1 MSGFITA
8 LKSELFVAKHTF
20 VSKLVLISPAFVA
33 AVQNSFT
40 WFMDAGNSARDNLL
54 NGNSFDEVVISN
66 AYGYFVDAM
75 NTGIT
80 MLALLMVCAAAYSFS
95 YDRDSGFVRHL
106 VIRKVSRPALLL
118 AKFAYLHLL
127 VLVSLVVLL
136 VTTYT
141 VTGFFWEYG
150 PIIEDGFEL
159 ISEHEII
166 AEILLGLHLAV
177 VPLPAAIGFG
187 SMISAIAQTATQAL
201 MSALGLTLA
210 VDIFKPTIGTYA
222 DYLYARFLPSL
233 VDTSYLSDVSRLVRG
248 YSDVLVD
255 ERLLEMN
262 LFVPIPTAIIFL
274 CISLFVI
281 TQKKL

>member
-40 WFMDAGNSARDNLL
+40 WFMDAGNSASDNLL

-127 VLVSLVVLL
+127 VLVSLAVLL
-136 VTTYT
+136 ITTYT

-281 TQKKL
+281 TKKKL

>member
-20 VSKLVLISPAFVA
+20 VSKLVLISPALVA
-33 AVQNSFT
+33 AFQNFFT
-40 WFMDAGNSARDNLL
+40 WIVDAGNSARDNFF

-66 AYGYFVDAM
+66 AYGYFVDGM

-80 MLALLMVCAAAYSFS
+80 ILALLLVCAAAHSFS

-106 VIRKVSRPALLL
+106 VIRKVSRPALIL

-127 VLVSLVVLL
+127 ALASLAVLL
-136 VTTYT
+136 IITYSI
-141 VTGFFWEYG
+141 TGFFWEYG

-159 ISEHEII
+159 ISEQEIF
-166 AEILLGLHLAV
+166 AEILLGLLLAV

-187 SMISAIAQTATQAL
+187 SMISTIAQTATQAL

-210 VDIFKPTIGTYA
+210 VDIFKPTLGTYA

-255 ERLLEMN
+255 ERILQMN
-262 LFVPIPTAIIFL
+262 LLVPTPTAIIFL
-274 CISLFVI
+274 CISLFII